1 MTNKIILAILAIC
14 PCVVGCF
21 QDATKE
27 DVFSYWKNHVNLQM
41 VVTDKSDKQRDVT
54 LYGRRIDNNHDTTY
68 MNDTGYLLKI
78 YDQIQVGDTIIKD
91 KGKYTLHIKNKNGTK
106 EIPFEYAGNE
116 IADTPN
122 MH

>member
-1 MTNKIILAILAIC
+1 MKNKRILAILAIC
-14 PCVVGCF
+14 PFMVGCF
-21 QDATKE
+21 QTATKE
-27 DVFSYWKNHVNLQM
+27 DAFSYWKNEVNLQM
-41 VVTDKSDKQRDVT
+41 VITDKSDKQRDVT

-91 KGKYTLHIKNKNGTK
+91 KGKYTLHIKNKYGTK
-106 EIPFEYAGNE
+106 EIPFEYSGNE

-122 MH
+122 TH